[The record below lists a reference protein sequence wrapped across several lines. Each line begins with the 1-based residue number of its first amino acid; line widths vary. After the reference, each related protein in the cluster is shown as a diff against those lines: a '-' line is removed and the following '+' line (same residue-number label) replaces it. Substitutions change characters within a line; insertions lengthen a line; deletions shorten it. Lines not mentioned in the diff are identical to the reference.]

1 MWGNKKKSMLIFHLK
16 FFFFVFLIFNLST
29 ASDTIHHKSI
39 SNKTNYV
46 MVSYE
51 SKGKGR
57 SFPMLTV
64 LPPTFRNENEQQI
77 ISFKEIHHF
86 LKWRISCFQNYA
98 GKNYTF
104 QMLYGKST
112 NTWDYMNS

>member
-1 MWGNKKKSMLIFHLK
+1 MSMLIFHLE
-16 FFFFVFLIFNLST
+16 FFFFLIFNLST

-57 SFPMLTV
+57 SFTITV
-64 LPPTFRNENEQQI
+64 LPPTFRNENN
-77 ISFKEIHHF
+77 
-86 LKWRISCFQNYA
+86 R
-98 GKNYTF
+98 
-104 QMLYGKST
+104 
-112 NTWDYMNS
+112 